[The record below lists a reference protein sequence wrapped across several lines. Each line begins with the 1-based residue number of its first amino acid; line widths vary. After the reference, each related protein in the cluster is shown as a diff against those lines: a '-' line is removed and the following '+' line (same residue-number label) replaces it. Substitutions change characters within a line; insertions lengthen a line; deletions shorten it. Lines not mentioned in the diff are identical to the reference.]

1 MELMLIKL
9 SKASKYSRFV
19 TLRESI
25 SVAVFGS
32 SAGVEELPPPKIAC
46 LTTAGG
52 HYSGYSTS
60 ESDPPLRK

>member
-46 LTTAGG
+46 LTTG
-52 HYSGYSTS
+52 HVNCDIVLLAFKYR
-60 ESDPPLRK
+60 L